1 MTQINAI
8 GNVEIR
14 NGYYKSGA
22 LCLETPYVNGERH
35 GIEKEYYE
43 SGALWVETP
52 YVDDSI
58 HGIVKVYYESGAL
71 LNEAPYV
78 DGEIHGIMK
87 TYDEDKA
94 NIVCLALYDKGREV
108 TYKKNLIYK
117 EINHD
122 SE

>member
-52 YVDDSI
+52 YVD
-58 HGIVKVYYESGAL
+58 
-71 LNEAPYV
+71 
-78 DGEIHGIMK
+78 GEIHGIMK